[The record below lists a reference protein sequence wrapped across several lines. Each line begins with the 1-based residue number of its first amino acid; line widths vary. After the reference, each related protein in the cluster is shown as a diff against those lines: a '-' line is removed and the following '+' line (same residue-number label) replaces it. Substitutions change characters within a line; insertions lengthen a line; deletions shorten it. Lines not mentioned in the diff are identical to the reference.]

1 MAGIEKEIKFFF
13 LFQEKLDYAQKPF
26 FGHIL
31 YKTDMCRITCFI
43 ALFFLVVL
51 LSETKRLIFIWTFN
65 LYFYSFCEKV
75 FRFPYFLQGCLFN
88 FKAFRS
94 SAH

>member
-31 YKTDMCRITCFI
+31 VQNWHVSYYLFHCIVFLGSFIVRNKTI
-43 ALFFLVVL
+43 
-51 LSETKRLIFIWTFN
+51 N
-65 LYFYSFCEKV
+65 LY
-75 FRFPYFLQGCLFN
+75 LN
-88 FKAFRS
+88 F
-94 SAH
+94 